1 MNFTHW
7 ESKVAG
13 RLGLSRDTMRALRAE
28 HLVYLA
34 DWETI
39 SGRICLTEDAV
50 GKIAAVL
57 RLPPV
62 AALPTVSTSETEK
75 SAPSE
80 ATGTATRLLVWNAK
94 MKNRRILEAYAA
106 GTNPALRQNILRVRV
121 KNADNFLRVGYDGK
135 PMELPVVH
143 VQADLYELVGPCP
156 RKKGRW

>member
-13 RLGLSRDTMRALRAE
+13 RLGLSRDTMRALRTE

-39 SGRICLTEDAV
+39 SGRICLTDDAV

-62 AALPTVSTSETEK
+62 DAAPPISNAETEK

-80 ATGTATRLLVWNAK
+80 ATGTTTRLLVWNAK
-94 MKNRRILEAYAA
+94 MKNRRIIEAYAV
-106 GTNPALRQNILRVRV
+106 GTNPSLRQNILRVRV